1 MSTSQPKTSATHKRW
16 VFSSQLSCLSILL
29 ISPFLF
35 YYGYCWGLWGRNS
48 LLLQHLFQCKCPVA
62 SEETR
67 YPKEVNVIV
76 SACSHVNSRL
86 LPSGDFLYVQ
96 EEKSGIT
103 SIYLLNI
110 QTGGKFEGIPQR
122 FSSFLTDDLWF
133 FEKGIEGH
141 IIDRT
146 TGKQYPIKIFRF
158 WQDNSYV
165 NGEPNLELLIV
176 ALNQAEQVFFV
187 PDDNIAI
194 VLSQD
199 FQTNLQRNFTF
210 GSSDIP
216 EWDPNRVER
225 FLLEHNIRYQIV
237 RPYFPHEVV
246 SPNEKL
252 IARDEGIYSV
262 ETNQMIAK
270 APPSFVRGW
279 TSNGGG
285 VIYSS
290 SPRCLIRRFELFAD
304 DIGCAVRVP
313 QPVLLLKVPEEYL
326 SSTPTP

>member
-1 MSTSQPKTSATHKRW
+1 MQPKTTNFFKLHRSRIW
-16 VFSSQLSCLSILL
+16 LSCFVFFLGVSLL
-29 ISPFLF
+29 AYFSYF
-35 YYGYCWGLWGRNS
+35 WVAWGRSS
-48 LLLQHLFQCKCPVA
+48 LLLQYLFQCNCPEA
-62 SEETR
+62 SEEAR
-67 YPKEVNVIV
+67 YSRQVDVIV
-76 SACSHVNSRL
+76 SACSHVHSRL
-86 LPSGDFLYVQ
+86 LPSGDLLYAQ

-110 QTGGKFEGIPQR
+110 QSGEKIDVPDKT

-133 FEKGIEGH
+133 VKKGIEDY
-141 IIDRT
+141 IVDRT
-146 TGKQYPIKIFRF
+146 TGTQYPIKIFRF

-165 NGEPNLELLIV
+165 SGEPNLELIIT
-176 ALNQAEQVFFV
+176 ALNQAEQVFFF

-194 VLSQD
+194 VLSET
-199 FQTNLQRNFTF
+199 FQTNLEQNFTF
-210 GSSDIP
+210 GLSDIP

-225 FLLEHNIRYQIV
+225 FLAEHNISYQIV

-246 SPNEKL
+246 SPNGKL

-285 VIYSS
+285 VVYSS

-304 DIGCAVRVP
+304 DIGCAVGVP
-313 QPVLLLKVPEEYL
+313 QPVLLLKVPDEYL
-326 SSTPTP
+326 SSK